1 MATCTGDQYVQNIER
16 TECIGNSLV
25 KINNNFAALD
35 VAVCE
40 TDNDIESL
48 NNRTTLNLNSLSAF
62 LTTTQIETVIGS
74 TATLDGAI
82 SATSKAQG
90 SYFPNIAY
98 LADFRWEKAN
108 GTVELVRMETV
119 TPSTYAPWQNFF
131 PYKPAGNIKSTKFTV
146 SQPSIDNSGSLECM
160 DYTFYVDW
168 INTNA
173 WIAGTYKWFS
183 DSYSQGS
190 FVFNKK
196 WNFATGNEI
205 TIISDNTTG
214 TNYNQLGER
223 HRNAVLD
230 WASAGSNPLR
240 AQVSL
245 NGILKIPVWFYTSF
259 NETANVSIFIENT
272 FFATPT
278 FI

>member
-25 KINNNFAALD
+25 KINNNFKNLD

-40 TDNDIESL
+40 TGNDIESL

-90 SYFPNIAY
+90 SNYFPAAAY

-108 GTVELVRMETV
+108 GTVELTRMETV

-131 PYKPAGNIKSTKFTV
+131 PYKPNGNIKSTKFTV
-146 SQPSIDNSGSLECM
+146 SQPVMDSSSSQDCM
-160 DYTFYVDW
+160 DYIFYVDW
-168 INTNA
+168 VNA
-173 WIAGTYKWFS
+173 IAWMTGSYKLF
-183 DSYSQGS
+183 DDNFTQGN

-196 WNFATGNEI
+196 WNFSSGNEI
-205 TIISDNTTG
+205 AILTDSNTV
-214 TNYNQLGER
+214 NANFNQLGER
-223 HRNAVLD
+223 HSSSFL
-230 WASAGSNPLR
+230 ASNLPSPLK
-240 AQVSL
+240 AQVST
-245 NGILKIPVWFYTSF
+245 NGILKIPVWFYTGF
-259 NETANVSIFIENT
+259 NETTNVSIFIENT
-272 FFATPT
+272 FFATPA
-278 FI
+278 II